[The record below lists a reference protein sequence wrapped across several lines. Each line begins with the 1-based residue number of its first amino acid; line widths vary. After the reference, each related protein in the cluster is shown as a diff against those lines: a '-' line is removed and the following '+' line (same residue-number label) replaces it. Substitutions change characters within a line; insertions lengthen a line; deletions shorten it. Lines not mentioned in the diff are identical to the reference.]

1 MDTVEPQAS
10 SVAATRTPC
19 KAAILGPVLAALAYP
34 FLLQAF
40 HGAVS
45 SSDGAPSAAVVAL
58 ATACLLGALATPL
71 FGLAVAWRL
80 SRTDHPSRFALRARR
95 LAYAGVAAPPMFVFA
110 GVTLGLLGAPVSD
123 TALWIAG
130 WLAALVYGWSA
141 GDGAIPAASPTVAR
155 LRFAHG
161 VSAALL
167 AVFVLFHLSNHLTGL
182 LGPAV
187 HTRVMEIGRT
197 VYRSAWIEP
206 VFVGFLLFQVAS
218 GIRLAQ
224 RWSVPRAD
232 LYRAVQV
239 GSGVYLAAYVITHL
253 NSALVSARTVHG
265 IETDWA
271 WASGNPNGLI
281 LDAWNI
287 RLLPHYAFGAFFA
300 LAHMTTGLRQVL
312 LAHGMSEAKANRIWR
327 AGLAASGAVA
337 ATIVGAL
344 VGLRV

>member
-1 MDTVEPQAS
+1 LETVELQAP
-10 SVAATRTPC
+10 SVAATRTSR
-19 KAAILGPVLAALAYP
+19 KAAMLSPVLAALGYP

-45 SSDGAPSAAVVAL
+45 SSDGVPSAGVTAL

-80 SRTDHPSRFALRARR
+80 SRTDRPSRFVLRARR

-110 GVTLGLLGAPVSD
+110 GVTLGLLGVPVSD
-123 TALWIAG
+123 TSLWIAG
-130 WLAALVYGWSA
+130 WVTALAYGWSA
-141 GDGAIPAASPTVAR
+141 GDREIPTAAPAVAR

-167 AVFVLFHLSNHLTGL
+167 AVCVLFHLSNHLTGL

-187 HTRVMEIGRT
+187 HARVMKIGRT
-197 VYRSAWIEP
+197 VYRARAIEP

-218 GIRLAQ
+218 GLRLAQ
-224 RWSVPRAD
+224 RWSAPRAD

-239 GSGVYLAAYVITHL
+239 GSGVYLAAYIITHL
-253 NSALVSARTVHG
+253 NSALVSARAVHH
-265 IETDWA
+265 IDTDWA
-271 WASGNPNGLI
+271 WASGGPNGLI

-287 RLLPHYAFGAFFA
+287 RLLPHYAFGAFFV
-300 LAHMTTGLRQVL
+300 LAHLTTGLRQIL
-312 LAHGMSEAKANRIWR
+312 LAHGMREAMANRIWR
-327 AGLAASGAVA
+327 AGLALAGAVA
-337 ATIVGAL
+337 ATIVSAL
-344 VGLRV
+344 AGLRL